1 MRTPNWS
8 YMKYK
13 DGSEE
18 LYDMIKD
25 PKQFKNLAKVSSMEK
40 ELQSQRKLFEKKQKL
55 SLNVP

>member
-40 ELQSQRKLFEKKQKL
+40 ELQSQRKLFEQSKS
-55 SLNVP
+55 SL